1 MSKISIVSNL
11 QCTSI
16 FIVRVDDRFASV
28 LVWEQGSRTQQF
40 NFHALDGCRNAVA
53 ARARAGVLNC
63 NLDAVMRRMRRCDV
77 PHHEQDAF
85 YEAFSDT
92 VDGWVSDWF
101 INHFDEVYQ
110 VGDE

>member
-16 FIVRVDDRFASV
+16 FTVRVDDRFASV
-28 LVWEQGSRTQQF
+28 LVWEQGNRTQQF
-40 NFHALDGCRNAVA
+40 NFHALDGCVNQVA
-53 ARARAGVLNC
+53 ARARAGVLGC

-77 PHHEQDAF
+77 PRSEQDSF
-85 YEAFSDT
+85 YEEFSELI
-92 VDGWVSDWF
+92 DGWVSDWF
-101 INHFDEVYQ
+101 IDHFDKVYQ